1 MSNREVLIEVDN
13 FVIEEDQ
20 LAKALTEP
28 QMITEEDEVKTY
40 KDLQDSLTNLNSDG
54 NKGIG
59 EEGDELESAGDD
71 DAK

>member
-20 LAKALTEP
+20 LAKALAEP
-28 QMITEEDEVKTY
+28 QMITEEDELESV
-40 KDLQDSLTNLNSDG
+40 
-54 NKGIG
+54 
-59 EEGDELESAGDD
+59 GDE

>member
-28 QMITEEDEVKTY
+28 QMITEEDEVKT
-40 KDLQDSLTNLNSDG
+40 
-54 NKGIG
+54 
-59 EEGDELESAGDD
+59 
-71 DAK
+71 